1 MHGVPSSNRKFS
13 GFLHCGDGIKSD
25 LRAVKHVWVRGMT
38 HPAPRCRCPV
48 VSPFPEF
55 PATASSSCGVGESIR
70 GPEDVP
76 IGRRGLTGV
85 DSKWPTS
92 QWEGETTP
100 LADVTHGPQDSFSDL
115 QPTIAELEAGWLMQE
130 RVSELR
136 SRFTN
141 PATVS
146 SPPALSSD
154 RRASRKRTI
163 LRTEAT
169 CGIHDSKSSS
179 DIPTHP

>member
-1 MHGVPSSNRKFS
+1 
-13 GFLHCGDGIKSD
+13 
-25 LRAVKHVWVRGMT
+25 MT
-38 HPAPRCRCPV
+38 HADPRCRCPV

-76 IGRRGLTGV
+76 IGRRGLTSV
-85 DSKWPTS
+85 DCKWPTS

-100 LADVTHGPQDSFSDL
+100 LAGVAHGPQDSHPDL
-115 QPTIAELEAGWLMQE
+115 PAPAKAVAAVLPPSSCTVAADSFNDMQPTIAELESGWLMQE

-141 PATVS
+141 PASNS
-146 SPPALSSD
+146 SPPVTAGLVDAIPASPALSFMRPSMN
-154 RRASRKRTI
+154 
-163 LRTEAT
+163 AT
-169 CGIHDSKSSS
+169 TFRMDAATGSHVSSSSS
-179 DIPTHP
+179 DTA